1 MNVES
6 LNKYKFITNA
16 KVLNKY
22 KVIEEIHICIDAI
35 QIYIYVEKL
44 LNK

>member
-6 LNKYKFITNA
+6 LNKYKFIINA

-22 KVIEEIHICIDAI
+22 KVIEEIHINALTPYR
-35 QIYIYVEKL
+35 YIYTLKSY
-44 LNK
+44 